1 MNRTPTAHLFY
12 IMKISTNFSINSA
25 PRPPIRDMPEQKL
38 EAIKLLIIATE
49 PVNRRSQLL
58 SKMFK
63 GRSQIEAVRVLPI

>member
-1 MNRTPTAHLFY
+1 
-12 IMKISTNFSINSA
+12 
-25 PRPPIRDMPEQKL
+25 MPEQKL